1 MNFAPSAVSWRWRI
15 PALGLAQIIAW
26 GSMFYA
32 IAVIAGEIAGELG
45 LSSATV
51 FGAYTLSLV
60 ISGLLAPL
68 SGRLIDAGHCRA
80 VLGGSSL
87 LGAAGFALLAVAEGP
102 VVLFLAWAVL
112 GLAMGSGLYDAAFGV
127 LHRTVPA
134 VDYRRAVT
142 ALTLFGGFASTVFW
156 PLTRLLVEQG
166 GWRHAAWVFVALHLL
181 LTLPLYL
188 MAVPRVQHLALETH
202 ARRAAGPALS
212 GLALRRFR
220 WLAAALALA
229 SFVVSVLSAH
239 LITLLTL
246 GGLSGAHAIFVG
258 ALFGPTQVV
267 ARIFEYI
274 VARKVRA
281 VTVGSFA
288 FAAMVLAQV
297 ALGLAAET
305 LLLPVL
311 FALLYGASNGIMTI
325 IRGTVPAQLF
335 AEVPGFAA
343 LLGRLALP
351 SFIAK
356 AGAPFVFALLL
367 DQGLP
372 RAEGCVLLFCLALA
386 ASACYER
393 ARRLHG

>member
-1 MNFAPSAVSWRWRI
+1 MTLGTTSTHWRWRI

-32 IAVIAGEIAGELG
+32 IAVMAGDIARDLG
-45 LSSATV
+45 LSGAAV
-51 FGAYTLSLV
+51 FGAYSLSLV

-68 SGRLIDAGHCRA
+68 SGRLIDAGYCRA
-80 VLGGSSL
+80 VLGCSSL
-87 LGAAGFALLAVAEGP
+87 LGAAGFALLATAHGP
-102 VVLFLAWAVL
+102 LKLFLAWAVL
-112 GLAMGSGLYDAAFGV
+112 GLAMGSGLYDAAFAV

-134 VDYRRAVT
+134 TGYRRAVT

-156 PLTRLLVEQG
+156 PLTRLLMEQG
-166 GWRHAAWVFVALHLL
+166 GWRHAAAAFAVLHLL
-181 LTLPLYL
+181 CALPLYL
-188 MAVPRVQHLALETH
+188 AAIPRVERLPMLAHPTSVS
-202 ARRAAGPALS
+202 GPSLS
-212 GLALRRFR
+212 PMALRRFR

-229 SFVVSVLSAH
+229 SFVVAVLSAH

-246 GGLSGAHAIFVG
+246 GGLPGAQAILVG
-258 ALFGPTQVV
+258 TLFGPTQVLARMVEYGV
-267 ARIFEYI
+267 ARR
-274 VARKVRA
+274 VKA

-288 FAAMVLAQV
+288 FGALVAAQL
-297 ALGLAAET
+297 ALGFAGEL

-311 FALLYGASNGIMTI
+311 FALMYGASNGIMTI

-335 AEVPGFAA
+335 AEVTGFGA

-356 AGAPFVFALLL
+356 AGAPFLFALLL
-367 DQGLP
+367 DQGLS
-372 RAEGCVLLFCLALA
+372 RLMGCSLLFCLAVL

-393 ARRLHG
+393 ARRLSG

>member
-1 MNFAPSAVSWRWRI
+1 MNTRTLPASWRWRI
-15 PALGLAQIIAW
+15 PALGIAQIIAW

-32 IAVIAGEIAGELG
+32 IAVMAGDIASELG
-45 LSSATV
+45 LASSTV
-51 FGAYTLSLV
+51 FGAYSLSLV
-60 ISGLLAPL
+60 ISGLVAPL

-87 LGAAGFALLAVAEGP
+87 LGAVGFALLATTDGSGM
-102 VVLFLAWAVL
+102 LFLAWAIL
-112 GLAMGSGLYDAAFGV
+112 GLAMGTGLYDAAFGV

-134 VDYRRAVT
+134 AGYRRAVT

-156 PLTRLLVEQG
+156 PLTRLLMEQG

-181 LTLPLYL
+181 CALPLYL
-188 MAVPRVQHLALETH
+188 AAVPRVIGLPIQTH
-202 ARRAAGPALS
+202 ASRATGPVLS
-212 GLALRRFR
+212 NLAQRRFR

-229 SFVVSVLSAH
+229 SFVVAVLSAH

-246 GGLSGAHAIFVG
+246 GGLPGAQAILVG
-258 ALFGPTQVV
+258 ALFGPTQVL
-267 ARIFEYI
+267 ARMIEYLMASR
-274 VARKVRA
+274 VKA

-288 FAAMVLAQV
+288 FGALVVAQL
-297 ALGLAAET
+297 ALGLSADT

-335 AEVPGFAA
+335 ADVSGFGA

-356 AGAPFVFALLL
+356 AGAPFVFAVLL
-367 DQGLP
+367 DQGLS
-372 RAEGCVLLFCLALA
+372 RGMGCSLLLCLALL
-386 ASACYER
+386 ASLCFER
-393 ARRLHG
+393 ARRVKS